1 MPTPVDISAV
11 NCKLFGVSFLKDEE
25 HEKMRK
31 LWGENFYPY
40 TAFFVRGES
49 GMQVTQ
55 IAQSLRFEIQRQNIP
70 SIAGESVI
78 IALFLDMTEEV
89 PRERIEAMG
98 KLPGL
103 LQNAL
108 HCNVSVVFQFGYVGE
123 LAFSNAAVQR
133 ENAKIIVDE
142 NMKYSD
148 TGSRRQLCLVASPTL
163 TVGGIQNWKAVAV
176 FLDVLRRQANPTQLI
191 PGTDDMQFNNDVGFL
206 SYGEHSAS
214 QQCMLSERSKHLTR
228 LLGNRGGEELR
239 QALEQRLAEMESALA
254 GKYHID
260 GSAFPLHTGLIVEDT
275 FLHKNKKKAT
285 RGEYLPYNDA
295 RNNVSLALSETARVI
310 QEDIACWCQQWTKG
324 ALRDLE
330 EIIDSKEVG
339 LELLEEQR
347 SVLSY
352 LDVQIEGRI
361 QPQLP
366 SLQYKEAGCL
376 AEIVEYMEKTIAF
389 RIKESQ
395 LAYVEAIKE
404 AYKSIAQRGF
414 AKKKEDYSRELQLV
428 NMRLSGMCDAREFY
442 TRAISGH
449 PDKQADFHPFLPTG
463 KENSFI
469 LVRGLEMQNIA
480 NSITSSFAA
489 PATYSISEKN
499 GGTPV
504 LDDAP
509 MKVLGVMFKDCD
521 EENLLDLIPEVLV

>member
-25 HEKMRK
+25 HEKMKK

-40 TAFFVRGES
+40 TAFFVRGEP

-55 IAQSLRFEIQRQNIP
+55 IAQNLCLEIQRQNIP
-70 SIAGESVI
+70 SVAGESVI
-78 IALFLDMTEEV
+78 IALFLDLTEEV
-89 PRERIEAMG
+89 SRERVEAMG

-103 LQNAL
+103 LQSAL

-123 LAFSNAAVQR
+123 LAFSNASVQR

-142 NMKYSD
+142 NIKYAD

-163 TVGGIQNWKAVAV
+163 TIGGNQNWKAVAV

-214 QQCMLSERSKHLTR
+214 QQLMLSNRSKHLAR
-228 LLGNRGGEELR
+228 LLGNQGGEELR
-239 QALEQRLAEMESALA
+239 QAVEQRLAEMETTLA

-260 GSAFPLHTGLIVEDT
+260 GSAFPLHTGLVVEDT
-275 FLHKNKKKAT
+275 FFHKNKKKAAK
-285 RGEYLPYNDA
+285 GEYAPYNDA
-295 RNNVSLALSETARVI
+295 RNSISLALSETARVMH
-310 QEDIACWCQQWTKG
+310 EDIARWSEQWVKG

-330 EIIDSKEVG
+330 EIIDRKEVG

-347 SVLSY
+347 SILSC
-352 LDVQIEGRI
+352 LDVQIEGI
-361 QPQLP
+361 VQPQLP

-376 AEIVEYMEKTIAF
+376 AEIVEYLEKTLAF
-389 RIKESQ
+389 RIKEGKQ
-395 LAYVEAIKE
+395 AYVDAIKE
-404 AYKSIAQRGF
+404 AYKSLAEQGF

-442 TRAISGH
+442 TRAVSGH

-463 KENSFI
+463 KENVFI
-469 LVRGLEMQNIA
+469 LVRGLDMQNIA
-480 NSITSSFAA
+480 NSIASSFAA
-489 PATYSISEKN
+489 PPTYSISEKN
-499 GGTPV
+499 GGTPI

-521 EENLLDLIPEVLV
+521 EQNLLDLIPEVLV